1 MNKQKINKHYMSKG
15 CFHNLK
21 KSHSEWS
28 AMQHSAHWKFQYTV
42 LSSYQQTRKLH
53 TYYVC

>member
-28 AMQHSAHWKFQYTV
+28 AMQHSAHWKFQYTD

-53 TYYVC
+53 TH